1 MSEIVVRLVLLFALS
16 AGIGLVVL
24 LGKYFVALRRRQALA
39 AAPLRE
45 IIADGNV
52 SVTGDVDHYP
62 LIRIL
67 AFGSD
72 DCQQCKRLQ
81 APALER
87 VLAARRG
94 TVVVT
99 DVDATIEHKLT
110 QAYHVLTVPSTVV
123 LDAAGRA
130 HAVNYG
136 FANTQR
142 LLQQIDEIAA
152 KVSAKAS

>member
-1 MSEIVVRLVLLFALS
+1 MSEIVVRLELLLALS
-16 AGIGLVVL
+16 ITTGLVVL
-24 LGKYFVALRRRQALA
+24 LGKYFVASKRRQALA
-39 AAPLRE
+39 AAPLLDTL
-45 IIADGNV
+45 AGDVVG
-52 SVTGDVDHYP
+52 VTGDVEHYP

-67 AFGSD
+67 SFSSD

-123 LDAAGRA
+123 LDAAGHA

-136 FANTQR
+136 FANAQQ
-142 LLQQIDEIAA
+142 LLQQIDEI
-152 KVSAKAS
+152 VTKAS